1 MKEEIQ
7 HIVGIKR
14 QNEQREKEELRTK
27 YLVKLNNFL
36 SDVTK
41 KTLHKIKI
49 GDIQFVDN
57 NIVVLFSIQS
67 LYLKKT
73 DITTFSK
80 NCQINV
86 QDYAL
91 KYLIQYI
98 PSVKSIEITDLMGK
112 INDEVSCYG
121 QEFYIVISKN

>member
-121 QEFYIVISKN
+121 QEFYIVISTN